1 MNIIHLKAEQ
11 TVYVLSKHSSTFVTV
26 QAKNLPTVM
35 LFIIIHAVP
44 VTYEFV
50 PRRPF
55 CRPGVRPQY
64 WGGVSPCPLGDPPQ
78 GPCN

>member
-35 LFIIIHAVP
+35 LFI
-44 VTYEFV
+44 TYS
-50 PRRPF
+50 RRP
-55 CRPGVRPQY
+55 CNLRI
-64 WGGVSPCPLGDPPQ
+64 CPSAAVL
-78 GPCN
+78 